1 MVGDTEAWSEP
12 VFVEVPP
19 AFGATVSVVGA
30 SAPAADGTVHA
41 ESWVAPA
48 PFTWEAGTEAKAWD
62 AFAEALT
69 GAGYL
74 YSLAGACPYSITT
87 PDRSRTLAMSA
98 SAPWSYWA
106 FFVNGA
112 YADTMASGYV
122 LKPGDRIELRY
133 LVGGLAPAPG
143 EDEPSVSP
151 DAPHPEVELA
161 FGAGRD
167 NVAHVSD
174 FVASGTSAAPGTAKW
189 TSSLLADEE
198 LSLIH
203 I

>member
-1 MVGDTEAWSEP
+1 
-12 VFVEVPP
+12 
-19 AFGATVSVVGA
+19 
-30 SAPAADGTVHA
+30 
-41 ESWVAPA
+41 
-48 PFTWEAGTEAKAWD
+48 
-62 AFAEALT
+62 
-69 GAGYL
+69 
-74 YSLAGACPYSITT
+74 
-87 PDRSRTLAMSA
+87 MSA

-167 NVAHVSD
+167 NVAHASD

-198 LSLIH
+198 RAAGSSASVSAPFMLGGYVYIVTGSVNYAQGTASAARLEVRDAATGEVLRSVALARPWTPPAARPTATASWSSRSPAAGSRPSPP
-203 I
+203 